1 MIKAQIKQGTIKFVG
16 KHEYEKKEQKQ
27 TLITYIVRDCETDK
41 SKESLVCL
49 QFADGHDLKTL
60 STGDTVTVKGTLHRK
75 YKRDSDGKVVTNE
88 KGRFE
93 TEDIE
98 LYIDQIDRIETPE
111 TKPEPLQ
118 PLPFDLTE
126 EQKASLTPEQR
137 AALNIK

>member
-1 MIKAQIKQGTIKFVG
+1 MIRAQIKQGTIKFVG
-16 KHEYEKKEQKQ
+16 KHEYVKNEQKQ
-27 TLITYIVRDCETDK
+27 TLITYIVRDTENDK
-41 SKESLVCL
+41 SKGSMVCL

-60 STGDTVTVKGTLHRK
+60 SKGDTVTVKGTLHEK
-75 YKRDSDGKVVTNE
+75 FKRDSEGNIVKDE
-88 KGRFE
+88 KGRFV
-93 TEDIE
+93 TAGVE